1 MRRFLLLLA
10 LVTAQA
16 LAAPPKLFTGQPR
29 AFEPAPKP
37 LVVGAYVPSWE
48 SVSVVDQIKDGSLTH
63 ILYAFGRICGPGQR
77 PMDEALCAGKPEFTL
92 ASSEKEAEFDAA
104 FVRLKAR
111 MPALKVVVSAGGW
124 AGSDAFFHIANDPAR
139 RAVFAASVVEFLRTH
154 PGFDG
159 VDIDWEHPGDNGAAN
174 GVQLGS
180 AADGQG
186 YADLMGDLRVAVDG
200 LGRETGRRYL
210 VTTAVNTAAKII
222 QRINFRQAARSLDLV
237 FMMTYDFYGGWS
249 NASGAHSALASST
262 PEAEDSLMAG
272 VHTLVVAGVPAA
284 KLVAGMAM
292 YGRGFAGVKDPRSGS
307 AKSGDFPAAGIAGEA
322 GTATYKF
329 IAEQWLGPEGKG
341 RAGFVARF
349 DPVTQA
355 WSLWNAKTGDFMGYD
370 DPRSVLL
377 KAQYARRAGLAGV
390 FAWELSQ
397 DNGDVL
403 NAMNLGVGNM
413 PR

>member
-1 MRRFLLLLA
+1 MRRLILLLA
-10 LVTAQA
+10 LAATSAQ
-16 LAAPPKLFTGQPR
+16 AAPPKLFSGQPL
-29 AFEPAPKP
+29 AFEAAPKP
-37 LVVGAYVPSWE
+37 LIVGAYVPNWE
-48 SVSVVDQIKDGSLTH
+48 SVAVVDKIKDGSLTH

-77 PMDEALCAGKPEFTL
+77 AMDEALCAGKPEFTL
-92 ASSEKEAEFDAA
+92 AAGEKDAEFDAA
-104 FVRLKAR
+104 FVRLKQR
-111 MPALKVVVSAGGW
+111 MPALKVVVSVGGW
-124 AGSDAFFHIANDPAR
+124 AGSDGFFHIANDAAR
-139 RAVFAASVVEFLRTH
+139 RAVFAGSVVEFLRTH

-186 YADLMGDLRVAVDG
+186 YADLMADLRTAVDA
-200 LGRETGRRYL
+200 LGKETGRHYL
-210 VTTAVNTAAKII
+210 VTTAVNTAA
-222 QRINFRQAARSLDLV
+222 RIVKRVNFRQAARSLDLV

-249 NASGAHSALASST
+249 AVSGAHAALASST
-262 PEAEDSLMAG
+262 EGGDDSLMAG
-272 VHTLVVAGVPAA
+272 VHNLVMAGVPAA

-292 YGRGFAGVKDPRSGS
+292 YGRGFAGVKDPKSGS
-307 AKSGDFPAAGIAGEA
+307 AKTGDFPATGIAGEA

-349 DPVTQA
+349 DPATQA
-355 WSLWNAKTGDFMGYD
+355 WSLWNAKTAEFMGYD

-403 NAMNLGVGNM
+403 NAMNLGVGNL